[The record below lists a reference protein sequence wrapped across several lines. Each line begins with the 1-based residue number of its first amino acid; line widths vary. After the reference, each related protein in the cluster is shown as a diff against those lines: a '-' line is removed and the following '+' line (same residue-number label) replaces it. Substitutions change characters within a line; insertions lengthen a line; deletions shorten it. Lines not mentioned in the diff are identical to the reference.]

1 MTNEEQ
7 TNRFEQGV
15 NKEFAKENMRLRKA
29 FRDTWFNDD
38 DVLQTLS
45 TIFNERRHQLW
56 VEKQDVL
63 SDLDDDDPQAA
74 VVKATKIIDSYNVK
88 DKRYQRLLEVLGK
101 SDDQIKYNY

>member
-1 MTNEEQ
+1 MTEEQ
-7 TNRFEQGV
+7 TEKFEQGV
-15 NKEFAKENMRLRKA
+15 DKEFAKETMRLRKA

-38 DVLQTLS
+38 DVLQTLA

-56 VEKQDVL
+56 VEEQDVL
-63 SDLDDDDPQAA
+63 SDLDDDDPKR
-74 VVKATKIIDSYNVK
+74 VEKATKIIDSYNIA

>member
-7 TNRFEQGV
+7 KQFEAGV
-15 NKEFAKENMRLRKA
+15 DKEFAKENMRLRKA
-29 FRDTWFNDD
+29 FQDTWFNDD
-38 DVLQTLS
+38 DVLQTLA

-56 VEKQDVL
+56 VERHDVL

-74 VVKATKIIDSYNVK
+74 AVKATKIIDDYSIK

-101 SDDQIKYNY
+101 SDDEIKYNY

>member
-1 MTNEEQ
+1 MTNEQNEK
-7 TNRFEQGV
+7 FEQGV
-15 NKEFAKENMRLRKA
+15 NKEFVKENMRLRKA
-29 FRDTWFNDD
+29 FQDTWFNDN
-38 DVLQTLS
+38 DVLETLA

-74 VVKATKIIDSYNVK
+74 VVKATKIIDSYNIK

>member
-7 TNRFEQGV
+7 KQFEAGV
-15 NKEFAKENMRLRKA
+15 DNEFTKENMRLRKA
-29 FRDTWFNDD
+29 FQDTWFNDH
-38 DVLQTLS
+38 DVLETLA

-63 SDLDDDDPQAA
+63 SDLDDNDPKCAE
-74 VVKATKIIDSYNVK
+74 KATHIIDAYNIK

-101 SDDQIKYNY
+101 SDDEIKFNY

>member
-1 MTNEEQ
+1 MTNEQ
-7 TNRFEQGV
+7 TEKFEQGV
-15 NKEFAKENMRLRKA
+15 DKEFAKENMRLRKA

-63 SDLDDDDPQAA
+63 SDLDDDDPKCAE
-74 VVKATKIIDSYNVK
+74 KATKIIDSYNIA

>member
-7 TNRFEQGV
+7 TNQFEQGV
-15 NKEFAKENMRLRKA
+15 DKEFAKENMRLRKA

-38 DVLQTLS
+38 DVLQTLA

-63 SDLDDDDPQAA
+63 SDLDDDPKCAE
-74 VVKATKIIDSYNVK
+74 KATKIIDAYNIK
-88 DKRYQRLLEVLGK
+88 DNRYKRLLEVLGK
-101 SDDQIKYNY
+101 SDDEIKYNY

>member
-1 MTNEEQ
+1 MTEEQ
-7 TNRFEQGV
+7 TNQFEAGV
-15 NKEFAKENMRLRKA
+15 DKEFAKEEMRLRKA
-29 FRDTWFNDD
+29 FQDTWFSDQ
-38 DVLQTLS
+38 DVLETLA

-74 VVKATKIIDSYNVK
+74 VVKATKIIDDYSIA

-101 SDDQIKYNY
+101 SDDEIKYNY

>member
-7 TNRFEQGV
+7 KQFEAGV
-15 NKEFAKENMRLRKA
+15 DKEFTKEQMRLRKA
-29 FRDTWFNDD
+29 FQDTWFDDD

-63 SDLDDDDPQAA
+63 SDLDDDDPKCAE
-74 VVKATKIIDSYNVK
+74 KATKIVDSYSVK
-88 DKRYQRLLEVLGK
+88 DKRYQRLLAVLGK
-101 SDDQIKYNY
+101 SDDEIKFNY

>member
-1 MTNEEQ
+1 MTNEEID
-7 TNRFEQGV
+7 RFEQGV
-15 NKEFAKENMRLRKA
+15 DKEFTKENMRLRKA
-29 FRDTWFNDD
+29 FQETWFSDQ
-38 DVLQTLS
+38 DVLETLA

-74 VVKATKIIDSYNVK
+74 VVKATKIIDDYNIK

-101 SDDQIKYNY
+101 SDDEIKYNY

>member
-1 MTNEEQ
+1 MTEEQ
-7 TNRFEQGV
+7 TEKFEQGV
-15 NKEFAKENMRLRKA
+15 DEEFTKENMRLRKA
-29 FRDTWFNDD
+29 FQDTWFNDQ
-38 DVLQTLS
+38 DVLETLA

-74 VVKATKIIDSYNVK
+74 VVKATKIIDSYNIA

>member
-1 MTNEEQ
+1 MTEEQ
-7 TNRFEQGV
+7 KQFAAGV
-15 NKEFAKENMRLRKA
+15 DKEFTKEQMRLRKD

-38 DVLQTLS
+38 DVLQTLA

-63 SDLDDDDPQAA
+63 SDLDDDDPKCAE
-74 VVKATKIIDSYNVK
+74 KATKIIDAYNIK

-101 SDDQIKYNY
+101 SDDEIKYNY

>member
-1 MTNEEQ
+1 MTNEQNEK
-7 TNRFEQGV
+7 FEQGV

-29 FRDTWFNDD
+29 FQDTWFNDN
-38 DVLQTLS
+38 DVLETLA

-63 SDLDDDDPQAA
+63 NDLDDDDPKCAE
-74 VVKATKIIDSYNVK
+74 KATKIIDSYNIA

>member
-1 MTNEEQ
+1 MTEEQ
-7 TNRFEQGV
+7 KQFAAGV
-15 NKEFAKENMRLRKA
+15 DKEFTKEQMRLRKA

-38 DVLQTLS
+38 DVLQTLA

-63 SDLDDDDPQAA
+63 SDLDDDDPKCAE
-74 VVKATKIIDSYNVK
+74 KATKIIDAYNIK

-101 SDDQIKYNY
+101 SDDEIKYNY